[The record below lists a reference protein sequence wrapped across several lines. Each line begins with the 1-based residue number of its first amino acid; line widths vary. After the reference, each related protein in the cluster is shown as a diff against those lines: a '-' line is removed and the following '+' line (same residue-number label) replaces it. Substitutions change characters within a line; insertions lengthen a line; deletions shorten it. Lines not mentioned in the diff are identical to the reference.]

1 MNQTVNRIIERYRYS
16 VILLK
21 RLVATDFKV
30 RYQGSFLGYLWSLLK
45 PLALFLILYVVFVR
59 FLKVGESTP
68 HFPVYLLLGIVLWN
82 FFLEITMGSVGSIVA
97 KGDLIRKINFPKYII
112 VLSGSLSALINLGI
126 NFVVVLFFMI
136 LSGVDLRIAAL
147 WMPLLVAELFIF
159 SIAVAFFLSALYV
172 KFRDVTYIWEVI
184 IQGAFYAT
192 PILYPVS
199 LIPISAA
206 KILLISPVAQIIQDS
221 RYILITDKTTTISNL
236 YGNPV
241 YRLIPIGITILV
253 TLTAAQYF
261 RNNSRS
267 FAENV

>member
-1 MNQTVNRIIERYRYS
+1 MKHTVRRIVDRYRYS

-59 FLKVGESTP
+59 FLKVGGSTP

-82 FFLEITMGSVGSIVA
+82 FFTEITMGSVGSIVA

-112 VLSGSLSALINLGI
+112 VLSGSLSALINLGL
-126 NFVVVLFFMI
+126 NFIVVFFFI
-136 LSGVDLRIAAL
+136 IISGVELHRSAL
-147 WMPLLVAELFIF
+147 WMPFLIMELFIF
-159 SIAVAFFLSALYV
+159 SIAIAFYLSALYV
-172 KFRDVTYIWEVI
+172 KFRDATYIWEVI

-199 LIPISAA
+199 MVPISAA
-206 KILLISPVAQIIQDS
+206 KILLLNPVAQIIQDA
-221 RYILITDKTTTISNL
+221 RYVLITDKTTTISDI
-236 YGNPV
+236 YGSSR
-241 YRLIPIGITILV
+241 YRLIPIFITIGIAIC
-253 TLTAAQYF
+253 AARYF
-261 RNNSRS
+261 RKNSRS